1 MSCGLRKLAL
11 ANRGHHW
18 PNIAVFN
25 RHTSSCSPR
34 YSKERTEPTSRL
46 EPQKKSEIFR
56 FRWKLV
62 RANPAAPMSA
72 AGAIGSLPLSAESS
86 GSAARTVA
94 GKKITGDESP
104 VVWKSDL
111 SLGSIAAG
119 GLNTDAAPTARG
131 AAANC
136 PSFGNFITIGS
147 AITGV
152 LDMRSKGNGLSGS
165 QPRWLRAHPDLS
177 EWLPTGRGTR
187 LP

>member
-104 VVWKSDL
+104 VVWKSEL